1 MSRIQ
6 PKNTAFHYRAQKHL
20 RTVWFD
26 SSHGIHEKTLQHKLE
41 CFWCTCG
48 NLPRAKKQSTGLFFV
63 LRRTALFDSSLGI
76 HEKTLQHKLECFLVT
91 RAGIEPTLTA

>member
-1 MSRIQ
+1 MLPLELTEKKLWKLRGYFHVKDTT
-6 PKNTAFHYRAQKHL
+6 KNTAFHYRAQKHL

-41 CFWCTCG
+41 CF
-48 NLPRAKKQSTGLFFV
+48 
-63 LRRTALFDSSLGI
+63 
-76 HEKTLQHKLECFLVT
+76 LVT